1 MSTKEAQEKLIDN
14 MERWMKVE
22 DLAVKTTGEI
32 AEKSPNPLIKHVMT
46 IIKRDSEM
54 HHRTQQLIIDLVK
67 GTATMTPDELADV
80 WDQVEKHIE
89 TEVNAVEMARAAK
102 EVIKGKKMKLQEYL
116 IEYLLVDE
124 EKHNELLDKLRL
136 IKEGMYPYG

>member
-1 MSTKEAQEKLIDN
+1 
-14 MERWMKVE
+14 
-22 DLAVKTTGEI
+22 
-32 AEKSPNPLIKHVMT
+32 
-46 IIKRDSEM
+46 
-54 HHRTQQLIIDLVK
+54 
-67 GTATMTPDELADV
+67 MTPDELADV

-116 IEYLLVDE
+116 IESICWLTKK
-124 EKHNELLDKLRL
+124 KHNELLDKLRL